1 MVGRAPKFLDALKVV
16 SKLLASDQKIERSWM
31 LPMLLNCMSQYHLK
45 FLEYSIKK
53 YDAISSK
60 VTGVIDV
67 TRAPKFLGALK
78 VVPKLVASDQ
88 KILRSWMLDSLSNDL
103 NVLQSVAH
111 LLCVPQAQNVC
122 EKTTV
127 TMV

>member
-1 MVGRAPKFLDALKVV
+1 MR
-16 SKLLASDQKIERSWM
+16 
-31 LPMLLNCMSQYHLK
+31 QYHLK

-78 VVPKLVASDQ
+78 VVPKLVASDR
-88 KILRSWMLDSLSNDL
+88 KIGRLWMLAMLIKLYEAISSK
-103 NVLQSVAH
+103 
-111 LLCVPQAQNVC
+111 VPGIFYKKV
-122 EKTTV
+122 
-127 TMV
+127 

>member
-1 MVGRAPKFLDALKVV
+1 M
-16 SKLLASDQKIERSWM
+16 M
-31 LPMLLNCMSQYHLK
+31 QYHLK
-45 FLEYSIKK
+45 FLEYSIKKK

-88 KILRSWMLDSLSNDL
+88 KIGRSWMLVKFLNFDL
-103 NVLQSVAH
+103 
-111 LLCVPQAQNVC
+111 
-122 EKTTV
+122 
-127 TMV
+127 

>member
-1 MVGRAPKFLDALKVV
+1 MHLMCVYIHENK
-16 SKLLASDQKIERSWM
+16 SM
-31 LPMLLNCMSQYHLK
+31 MQYHLK
-45 FLEYSIKK
+45 FLEYSLKK

-88 KILRSWMLDSLSNDL
+88 KIGRSWMLVKDL
-103 NVLQSVAH
+103 N
-111 LLCVPQAQNVC
+111 
-122 EKTTV
+122 TV
-127 TMV
+127 VVFSNEAPDVSELSKDVKGSFYHFEL

>member
-1 MVGRAPKFLDALKVV
+1 MR
-16 SKLLASDQKIERSWM
+16 
-31 LPMLLNCMSQYHLK
+31 QYHLK

-88 KILRSWMLDSLSNDL
+88 KIGRSWMLVKDL
-103 NVLQSVAH
+103 NTVVVFSNEAPDMSELSKDVKGSFYH
-111 LLCVPQAQNVC
+111 LEL
-122 EKTTV
+122 
-127 TMV
+127 

>member
-1 MVGRAPKFLDALKVV
+1 MR
-16 SKLLASDQKIERSWM
+16 
-31 LPMLLNCMSQYHLK
+31 QYHLK

-78 VVPKLVASDQ
+78 VVPKLVASGSG
-88 KILRSWMLDSLSNDL
+88 K
-103 NVLQSVAH
+103 
-111 LLCVPQAQNVC
+111 
-122 EKTTV
+122 KTGPGKKKT
-127 TMV
+127 

>member
-1 MVGRAPKFLDALKVV
+1 MDKAPDFGSGDCRFESCHGRKGAPKFLDALKVV

-78 VVPKLVASDQ
+78 VVFKLVASDR
-88 KILRSWMLDSLSNDL
+88 KIGRSWMLVKFLNFDL
-103 NVLQSVAH
+103 
-111 LLCVPQAQNVC
+111 
-122 EKTTV
+122 
-127 TMV
+127 

>member
-1 MVGRAPKFLDALKVV
+1 MAPKFLGALKVV
-16 SKLLASDQKIERSWM
+16 PKLVASDRKIGRSWM
-31 LPMLLNCMSQYHLK
+31 LAMLIKLYEAISSKVTGIFY
-45 FLEYSIKK
+45 KK

-88 KILRSWMLDSLSNDL
+88 KIGRS
-103 NVLQSVAH
+103 
-111 LLCVPQAQNVC
+111 
-122 EKTTV
+122 
-127 TMV
+127 

>member
-1 MVGRAPKFLDALKVV
+1 MIGRAPKFLDALKVV

-67 TRAPKFLGALK
+67 TRARIPCQITTKCGDFRCT
-78 VVPKLVASDQ
+78 PQ
-88 KILRSWMLDSLSNDL
+88 PP
-103 NVLQSVAH
+103 QSPH
-111 LLCVPQAQNVC
+111 N
-122 EKTTV
+122 
-127 TMV
+127 MVIYTRKMDNFGFP